1 MDWRTPLG
9 VRFPTLSLT
18 TIASRLA
25 PTRAELFLWIETIER
40 LVHRQLASMMTCA
53 IPSIVL
59 R

>member
-25 PTRAELFLWIETIER
+25 PTRAELFLRIEIIES
-40 LVHRQLASMMTCA
+40 LVHRQLAQHDD
-53 IPSIVL
+53 L
-59 R
+59 RNP